1 MNLAKNSLVC
11 CLLLRVFYV
20 AGAAPTFFPSAQ
32 AQDNCGGAL
41 KGVNCAPL
49 TFIDG
54 IETVSETKSNCC
66 KGGIRINDNSGVTC
80 PGGIIGLVVDCNFV
94 PDALH
99 PSPSGSSDPYHGEF
113 SFACLS
119 SALGCPCKENGKDVC
134 APDVTAGCNE
144 NGNGCVDVLKSPNAC
159 KSPYSGGTLKTTVAS
174 HVVAVSAALAM
185 LAAGIGQAF

>member
-1 MNLAKNSLVC
+1 LQFRPG
-11 CLLLRVFYV
+11 CLT
-20 AGAAPTFFPSAQ
+20 PIS
-32 AQDNCGGAL
+32 
-41 KGVNCAPL
+41 
-49 TFIDG
+49 
-54 IETVSETKSNCC
+54 
-66 KGGIRINDNSGVTC
+66 
-80 PGGIIGLVVDCNFV
+80 
-94 PDALH
+94 
-99 PSPSGSSDPYHGEF
+99 SGSSDPYHGEF

>member
-1 MNLAKNSLVC
+1 MNLAKNALVC

-94 PDALH
+94 PDAVH
-99 PSPSGSSDPYHGEF
+99 PSH
-113 SFACLS
+113 L
-119 SALGCPCKENGKDVC
+119 
-134 APDVTAGCNE
+134 APPTPTT
-144 NGNGCVDVLKSPNAC
+144 GNLARP
-159 KSPYSGGTLKTTVAS
+159 
-174 HVVAVSAALAM
+174 VS
-185 LAAGIGQAF
+185 